1 MLYVFH
7 GSDTHAALTKA
18 TTLVASLRVKKPD
31 ASYVRV
37 EAGQWTSSIIE
48 EHLGGQGLFSNKY
61 IIFLDRVT
69 ENIEAK
75 EQLPEFIEAIQE
87 SSNIFILLE
96 TKLNAELKKAV
107 EKHAEKV
114 VECGKE
120 EKVGAYAGGAGGANS
135 GSGFGKSDESNVFA
149 LADAFGSRD
158 RFKAWS
164 LFRQAIDAG
173 VQPENISGTLFWQ
186 MKSMMLA
193 REANSAGE
201 AGVSPFVFSKAKKH
215 AGNYSGEELQNL
227 VTSLITIYHEG
238 HRGRGD
244 IELGLERMMLGL

>member
-18 TTLVASLRVKKPD
+18 NIVVASLRAKKPD

-37 EAGQWTSSIIE
+37 EAGQWTPSIIE

-149 LADAFGSRD
+149 LADAFGYQSIERNGRFQLPGFEFPSKDETNAKAYESR
-158 RFKAWS
+158 
-164 LFRQAIDAG
+164 LFRLLLHIVSGVALKITQDAELRVTRRLSRAIA
-173 VQPENISGTLFWQ
+173 
-186 MKSMMLA
+186 
-193 REANSAGE
+193 
-201 AGVSPFVFSKAKKH
+201 
-215 AGNYSGEELQNL
+215 
-227 VTSLITIYHEG
+227 
-238 HRGRGD
+238 
-244 IELGLERMMLGL
+244 